1 MGEETGRGTAEEQ
14 EVDGLRHRPQVN
26 QRRDEP
32 VPGSSHHSGTQ
43 PADETDPAGA
53 AGTDSAAT
61 AGTDPAARGEQ
72 RSAARA
78 QDEAAGPGGEAA
90 RPGDEAG
97 APGGEAARPGGE
109 AGAPGG
115 EAAGPGDE
123 AAGPDDEAA
132 GPGKAVRDMMGGPPP
147 QGDVPDAP
155 AAQIAATD
163 EEREGTSVAFVANA
177 VPGKPDGEVD
187 TRGGYTGS

>member
-1 MGEETGRGTAEEQ
+1 MREETGRGTAEEQ

-43 PADETDPAGA
+43 PPDETDPADT
-53 AGTDSAAT
+53 AGKDRAAT
-61 AGTDPAARGEQ
+61 DEQ
-72 RSAARA
+72 RSAASA
-78 QDEAAGPGGEAA
+78 QDEAAEPS
-90 RPGDEAG
+90 
-97 APGGEAARPGGE
+97 
-109 AGAPGG
+109 
-115 EAAGPGDE
+115 
-123 AAGPDDEAA
+123 DEAA

-155 AAQIAATD
+155 ATQIAATD

-187 TRGGYTGS
+187 TRGGYTGT